1 MHLKFK
7 NLFVRFTKKADGKR
21 KNHKVSFLWYFKDI
35 RKELQNF
42 ATLFFILQIKT
53 RQFLCCRAFY

>member
-7 NLFVRFTKKADGKR
+7 NLFVRFTKRADGKK

-35 RKELQNF
+35 RKE
-42 ATLFFILQIKT
+42 
-53 RQFLCCRAFY
+53 